1 MDFIKHLHQI
11 QELATLPTVAFKIL
25 KLLEDPNVNVN
36 DIARLIETDVAISV
50 KIIRVANSPIY
61 GLRNEVY
68 SVMQAV
74 STLGVSRISNIVVGV
89 ALFSKFF
96 RTTGK
101 QSEYMINFWNHSTS
115 VGVVAKN
122 LAQKLKLNFNEREFV
137 AALMHDIGKLA
148 IIEYFPQHY
157 QQIIEIINQEQVP
170 DIVAEERILGA
181 NHNQA
186 GGIIADMWQLPADL
200 REVIM
205 THTDVLQAKVDPSL
219 VAVVR
224 IADLLCEMWG
234 ASVNEGVLE
243 LNIEKEKAWQIL
255 CSMKP
260 ELQGLDVEA
269 FTFELEEEFNK
280 AKTFI
285 DAARS

>member
-1 MDFIKHLHQI
+1 MDFLKHLHQI
-11 QELATLPTVAFKIL
+11 QELATLPTVALKIL

-101 QSEYMINFWNHSTS
+101 QSEYMMNFWNHSTS
-115 VGVVAKN
+115 VGVVAKT
-122 LAQKLKLNFNEREFV
+122 LAAKLKLNFNEREFV

-148 IIEYFPQHY
+148 MIEYFPQHY
-157 QQIIEIINQEQVP
+157 QQTVQIVEQEGIR
-170 DIVAEERILGA
+170 DTEAEQKILGA
-181 NHNQA
+181 DHNQA
-186 GGIIADMWQLPADL
+186 GGVIADMWQLPADL
-200 REVIM
+200 REVIT
-205 THTDVLQAKVDPSL
+205 THSDVTQAKVDPSL

-234 ASVNEGVLE
+234 ASIHEGVVQLT
-243 LNIEKEKAWQIL
+243 IEKEKAWQVL
-255 CSMKP
+255 CGVKP
-260 ELQGLDVEA
+260 ELKSLDIEA
-269 FTFELEEEFNK
+269 FTFELEEDFNK

-285 DAARS
+285 EGARS